1 MVVTHEIEFV
11 LPGGGVR
18 IVYRDRDALAVQS
31 NGGFILHHGMV
42 RLAALHAKVFQFD
55 GIGQGIDAPFLV
67 VGRPRFLSAHGDAAQ
82 VFHVRAAHQSR
93 PQRQPQSGVRGD
105 ECKAPLPSGAAQ
117 AMNDDYRELH
127 KQQGKQT
134 YKGLTFQAMT
144 DYIKTQANSEAEIR
158 KYEVVRHIA
167 KIKGSEYALT
177 KKWFL
182 NAYPAYKEKAIVE
195 QEMAEMLQAEK
206 TPISAL
212 PTAAGL

>member
-1 MVVTHEIEFV
+1 MNTHSLFSYDFPKHSI
-11 LPGGGVR
+11 
-18 IVYRDRDALAVQS
+18 IA
-31 NGGFILHHGMV
+31 
-42 RLAALHAKVFQFD
+42 
-55 GIGQGIDAPFLV
+55 
-67 VGRPRFLSAHGDAAQ
+67 SATTLKKA
-82 VFHVRAAHQSR
+82 RN
-93 PQRQPQSGVRGD
+93 PQSA
-105 ECKAPLPSGAAQ
+105 ECKILLRMMSEHPDFEVAEKEI
-117 AMNDDYRELH
+117 NKKD
-127 KQQGKQT
+127 GKQT

-212 PTAAGL
+212 PTAVGL

>member
-1 MVVTHEIEFV
+1 MNTHSLFSYDFPKRSI
-11 LPGGGVR
+11 
-18 IVYRDRDALAVQS
+18 IA
-31 NGGFILHHGMV
+31 
-42 RLAALHAKVFQFD
+42 
-55 GIGQGIDAPFLV
+55 
-67 VGRPRFLSAHGDAAQ
+67 SATTLKKA
-82 VFHVRAAHQSR
+82 RN
-93 PQRQPQSGVRGD
+93 PQSA
-105 ECKAPLPSGAAQ
+105 ECKILLRMMSEHPDFEVAEKEI
-117 AMNDDYRELH
+117 NKKD
-127 KQQGKQT
+127 GKQT

-158 KYEVVRHIA
+158 KYEVVRRIA

-212 PTAAGL
+212 PTAVGL

>member
-1 MVVTHEIEFV
+1 MNTHSLFSYDFPKRSI
-11 LPGGGVR
+11 
-18 IVYRDRDALAVQS
+18 IA
-31 NGGFILHHGMV
+31 
-42 RLAALHAKVFQFD
+42 
-55 GIGQGIDAPFLV
+55 
-67 VGRPRFLSAHGDAAQ
+67 SATTLKKA
-82 VFHVRAAHQSR
+82 RN
-93 PQRQPQSGVRGD
+93 PQSA
-105 ECKAPLPSGAAQ
+105 ECKMLLRMMSEHPDFEVAEKTIQKKP
-117 AMNDDYRELH
+117 
-127 KQQGKQT
+127 GKQT

-158 KYEVVRHIA
+158 KYEVVRRIA

-212 PTAAGL
+212 PTAVGL